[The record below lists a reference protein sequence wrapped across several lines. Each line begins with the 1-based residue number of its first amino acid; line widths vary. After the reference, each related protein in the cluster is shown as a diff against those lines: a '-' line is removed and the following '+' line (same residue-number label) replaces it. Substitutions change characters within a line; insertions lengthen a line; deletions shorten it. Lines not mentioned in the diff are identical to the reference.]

1 MASTTDV
8 KKQFDEYPRLQRI
21 TSEIERITA
30 EFQRKLAVV
39 ERLNQQLS
47 KAEVKRDLVTRQ
59 QEIEE
64 KAQAILLKLEDIW
77 RKDFETGIENIVT
90 EGLNLVFGTD
100 EAFVITTKVERGASA
115 IEFSIETPT
124 ATVEVEDRGGA
135 RVQVVSFLLRVILIK
150 AARPALR
157 PVVLIDEGFNAVS
170 EEYRPAVGALIR
182 KIVEESGVQV
192 IYVSQERIFIEYADI
207 CYEIQQHKGI
217 ASFHRLEIS
226 E

>member
-47 KAEVKRDLVTRQ
+47 KAEAKRDLVTRQ